1 MSNRTRSERKLFAC
15 GYNGFAQLPLKGDT
29 SEQSRAVL
37 YPQQCAIC
45 PQDSHLIHCL
55 AVGWS
60 RCCIKKGKEIC
71 LSGHPIDHNSRKSI
85 TDDVDNIGSI
95 HCFDGRL
102 FTTVSTS
109 SNVLV
114 ETCPTKLEVLKVKDQ
129 DERDVKVIYL
139 DSDVNNLF
147 ALTGE
152 DAGKLERSEKGFI
165 YKTIFN
171 NGQVDALSC
180 GKEHVLFLTRAGV
193 VFSFGAGSRGQL
205 GHGIVQDK
213 LEEPTQVDAIAA
225 VPIKAIAAGGWHSVV
240 ISEYGDLYI
249 WGWNVNGQL
258 GFPKQFTKE
267 SPDIPS
273 SPAAKRKRCS
283 TTEEAHQHQRT
294 ASSPKSPKEAPFSED
309 KDLAEG
315 DSLAVSF
322 LTSPQILDMSPPEEI
337 LVKSAS
343 CGSRHT
349 AAVTRDGRL
358 YTWGFGQWGQLGH
371 GDQWT
376 QDHPIRVESF
386 SDNAKVIEVY
396 CREWNT
402 FILVEDNTT

>member
-1 MSNRTRSERKLFAC
+1 MSNKAQSEKKLFAC
-15 GYNGFAQLPLKGDT
+15 GYNGFAQLPLKEDT

-45 PQDSHLIHCL
+45 PQDSQLIHCL

-180 GKEHVLFLTRAGV
+180 GKEHVLFLTKAGV
-193 VFSFGAGSRGQL
+193 VFSFGA
-205 GHGIVQDK
+205 
-213 LEEPTQVDAIAA
+213 
-225 VPIKAIAAGGWHSVV
+225 
-240 ISEYGDLYI
+240 EYGDLYI

-294 ASSPKSPKEAPFSED
+294 ASSPKSPEEAPFSED

-322 LTSPQILDMSPPEEI
+322 FTSPQILDMSPPEEI
-337 LVKSAS
+337 LVESAS

-376 QDHPIRVESF
+376 QDHPIRVDSF